1 VSNFA
6 IQTIFSDSV
15 LGVIRS
21 VLLAAVP
28 DQWDWIPATV
38 ITIISVVD
46 DIDALDDFSGS
57 EKFNAVVD
65 AVVDALDS
73 ADDIP
78 GWSSLPEASR
88 DGLIEGVAEIVVFSM
103 RAAEADGVP
112 GEDARVRFADA
123 LRSLT
128 LSILDLVDVFE
139 KQTSVPNA
147 LDQVGAKV
155 AAILEG

>member
-1 VSNFA
+1 MSNFA
-6 IQTIFSDSV
+6 IQTIFSDTV
-15 LGVIRS
+15 LGLIRS

-65 AVVDALDS
+65 AVVEALDS

-88 DGLIEGVAEIVVFSM
+88 DGLIEGIAEIVVFSI
-103 RAAEADGVP
+103 RAAESGGVP
-112 GEDARVRFADA
+112 DEETRIRFADA
-123 LRSLT
+123 LRNLV
-128 LSILDLVDVFE
+128 LSILDLIDVFE
-139 KQTSVPNA
+139 EKTSIPTS
-147 LDQVGAKV
+147 LDLVSTKV

>member
-1 VSNFA
+1 MSNFA

-103 RAAEADGVP
+103 RSAQAGGVP
-112 GEDARVRFADA
+112 DRDTRVRFADA

-147 LDQVGAKV
+147 LDQVGEKV